1 MNGFIVFIIFLII
14 FIICGVVTMRLH
26 KYNIINLYTN
36 VFEQVLTFGAYLIT
50 AIILIIPLM
59 TAQTSEEGNIYALI
73 GFIIATVIL
82 IFQSVRINNDIKSII
97 IASIGNIVW
106 ALLGI
111 FLSILFIFLA
121 AFLFGGNGKTP
132 NCKSDCC
139 SDLFNIFTG
148 K

>member
-1 MNGFIVFIIFLII
+1 MNEFLAFVIVLII
-14 FIICGVVTMRLH
+14 LIVVASVTMHLH
-26 KYNIINLYTN
+26 KYHIINLYTN
-36 VFEQVLTFGAYLIT
+36 VFEQVLTFGAYLIM

-59 TAQTSEEGNIYALI
+59 TAQTSEDGNMYAMV

-106 ALLGI
+106 ALLG
-111 FLSILFIFLA
+111 SILVFLLLFILA
-121 AFLFGGNGKTP
+121 LVFGGDNKKP

-139 SDLFNIFTG
+139 SDLFSIFTG

>member
-1 MNGFIVFIIFLII
+1 MNEFLAFVIVLII
-14 FIICGVVTMRLH
+14 LIVVASVTMHLH
-26 KYNIINLYTN
+26 KYHIINLYTN

-59 TAQTSEEGNIYALI
+59 TAQTSEDGNMYAMV

-106 ALLGI
+106 ALLG
-111 FLSILFIFLA
+111 SILVFLLLFILA
-121 AFLFGGNGKTP
+121 LVFGGDNKKP
-132 NCKSDCC
+132 NCKSDC
-139 SDLFNIFTG
+139 FAQ
-148 K
+148 